1 MNFKSFAAGVA
12 VGTAVGIA
20 TKQLSD
26 VVHHNI
32 EYMQELNEMMEE
44 GSEMDELIR
53 RMDESSS
60 NSASSSSSS
69 SSSSSEFAEEPPD
82 EWVGQ
87 EEITPEDI
95 FDNMMG
101 EGGFIDTISEI
112 EEEANE
118 IRRKQIIDALESGPK
133 DWDDLKLKA
142 FGQLQNSGLLDGP
155 FNAEE
160 AINQALDETLTE
172 MQQDNTIRQRD
183 DNLYE
188 LVDDE

>member
-1 MNFKSFAAGVA
+1 MNFKTFAAGVA

-20 TKQLSD
+20 TKQLTD
-26 VVHHNI
+26 VAQSNI
-32 EYMQELNEMMEE
+32 EHMQELNEMMEN
-44 GSEMDELIR
+44 GSDIDELQGQ
-53 RMDESSS
+53 MDD
-60 NSASSSSSS
+60 SSSSL
-69 SSSSSEFAEEPPD
+69 SSSEFAEEPPD

-118 IRRKQIIDALESGPK
+118 IRREQIIDALESGPK

-172 MQQDNTIRQRD
+172 MQQNNTIRQRD

>member
-1 MNFKSFAAGVA
+1 MNFKSFAAGIA

-20 TKQLSD
+20 TKQLTD
-26 VVHHNI
+26 VAQSNI
-32 EYMQELNEMMEE
+32 EHMQELNEMMEN

-60 NSASSSSSS
+60 NSA
-69 SSSSSEFAEEPPD
+69 SEFAEEPPD

-95 FDNMMG
+95 FDNIMG

-118 IRRKQIIDALESGPK
+118 IRREQIIDALESGPK

-172 MQQDNTIRQRD
+172 MQQNNTIRQRD

-188 LVDDE
+188 LITDE

>member
-1 MNFKSFAAGVA
+1 MNFKSFAAGIA

-20 TKQLSD
+20 TKQLTD
-26 VVHHNI
+26 VAQSNI
-32 EYMQELNEMMEE
+32 EHMQELNEMMEN

-60 NSASSSSSS
+60 NSA
-69 SSSSSEFAEEPPD
+69 SEFAEEPPD

-95 FDNMMG
+95 FDNIMG

-188 LVDDE
+188 LITDE